1 MRLAS
6 LVCNSFYH
14 IIYKVIQI
22 IDDLSPNHHSKR
34 KTIAKKET
42 KTEKANEKFEKRETE
57 SERKSCLLQFLS
69 HNLK

>member
-1 MRLAS
+1 MRLES

-22 IDDLSPNHHSKR
+22 IDDLTPNHHSKR
-34 KTIAKKET
+34 KQIVKKET
-42 KTEKANEKFEKRETE
+42 QTEKANENFEKREIE
-57 SERKSCLLQFLS
+57 SERESCLLQFLS